1 MEEKKRTSTAY
12 QEAKKDGYSI
22 KREINVTASVKKKDL
37 FYFLLY
43 HNYARF
49 IGVIGFLFSTACL
62 VGAIISFGK
71 VELYSTLLLL
81 LIGAM
86 FTIYQPIALYRKAVK
101 QAKHPVM
108 QKPMDYSF
116 GEEGMSV
123 SQDDNCAA
131 VSWDEL
137 WKIVARKK
145 AIYIFTDPVRAN
157 IIPRV
162 NNEKEITMILELA
175 RTKMPASHV
184 KGK

>member
-1 MEEKKRTSTAY
+1 MKEEKKY
-12 QEAKKDGYSI
+12 EASDGT
-22 KREINVTASVKKKDL
+22 EQINITASLTKMDL
-37 FYFLLY
+37 YHFLLY

-49 IGVIGFLFSTACL
+49 IGVIGFLFSAACL
-62 VGAIISFGK
+62 IGAIISFGK

-81 LIGAM
+81 LIGSM
-86 FTIYQPIALYRKAVK
+86 FTIYQPIALYGKAIK

-108 QKPMDYSF
+108 QKPMTYSF
-116 GEEGMSV
+116 GEEGMGV

-137 WKIVARKK
+137 WKVVSRRRGL
-145 AIYIFTDPVRAN
+145 YIFMDPIRAN

-162 NNEKEITMILELA
+162 GNEEQIAEILKLA